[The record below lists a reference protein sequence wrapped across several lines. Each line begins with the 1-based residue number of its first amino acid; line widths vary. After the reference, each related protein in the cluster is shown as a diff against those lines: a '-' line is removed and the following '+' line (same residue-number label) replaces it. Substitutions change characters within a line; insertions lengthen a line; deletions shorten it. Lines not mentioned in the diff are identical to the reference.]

1 MTTSYTYDAAGN
13 ILKQTIT
20 GADGEHL
27 ENSWN
32 YDLKDRLTHE
42 KTPSGAVTRYI
53 YDQNDQLIKEIQPYG
68 YHQETDSGKGTI
80 YTYDKNGNLV
90 LITNGLGEVVQ
101 ALSYNQKNLPITQK
115 DSLGNQTEF
124 TYESDGQLKE
134 IRRGNSIR
142 QEPKRTLQQYE
153 YNARG
158 QIIGIIDGNH
168 EKITYHTDGWGRI
181 TATGFSDGV
190 KEGYEY
196 TPAGQV
202 SKTIDGNGNTIEY
215 HYNSLGKVS
224 ERIDQLG
231 YKETFQY
238 DEEGNLALHIDRDG
252 RQVQRTYNVF
262 GSPVYEKATDAKGE
276 NPCISTWNYDSIG
289 RLICAVC
296 DGHSYEYT
304 YDNQGN
310 LKEKRS
316 NGKRLISYNYD
327 KAGNITE
334 IKDPAGVSSYYEYD
348 LIGRL
353 SRIHS
358 GEEMEVCYTYDPLDR
373 IENIQYGNGIKT
385 TYAYDCSGNIS
396 QLETKTKDTVLLS
409 FTYQYDGNGNRTSK
423 IGTQGI
429 TARNSAL
436 QSATIGNI
444 TEESNALALHPA
456 VMGNITEGS
465 SALQPSVMDIHYQ
478 YDIRGQLLQERR
490 NGASVH
496 YTYDAAGNRIKKN
509 RSTKRNQIPLQSEKP
524 ASPKRGC

>member
-1 MTTSYTYDAAGN
+1 MTTTHIEEAYGQQEAEKDQNPISWHRIYFSYDQNNHLTFVKDDYGAQIQYQYDCLGNITLEERTIEEGIQHRIRYTYNKNGWRTQKTERIQGNGKINQAVTSYGYDANGNLTSIKTPKGAEIRIQYNANDNVIKERILDKKNGIDMTTSYTYDAAGN

-42 KTPSGAVTRYI
+42 KTPSGAITRYI

-68 YHQETDSGKGTI
+68 YHPETDSGRGTI

-101 ALSYNQKNLPITQK
+101 ALSYNLKNLPITQK

-134 IRRGNSIR
+134 IRRGNIIR

-158 QIIGIIDGNH
+158 QIVGIIDGNH

-238 DEEGNLALHIDRDG
+238 DKEGNLALHIDRDG
-252 RQVQRTYNVF
+252 RRVQRTYNVF
-262 GSPVYEKATDAKGE
+262 GSPVYEK
-276 NPCISTWNYDSIG
+276 
-289 RLICAVC
+289 
-296 DGHSYEYT
+296 
-304 YDNQGN
+304 
-310 LKEKRS
+310 
-316 NGKRLISYNYD
+316 
-327 KAGNITE
+327 
-334 IKDPAGVSSYYEYD
+334 
-348 LIGRL
+348 
-353 SRIHS
+353 
-358 GEEMEVCYTYDPLDR
+358 DR
-373 IENIQYGNGIKT
+373 K
-385 TYAYDCSGNIS
+385 
-396 QLETKTKDTVLLS
+396 
-409 FTYQYDGNGNRTSK
+409 
-423 IGTQGI
+423 
-429 TARNSAL
+429 
-436 QSATIGNI
+436 
-444 TEESNALALHPA
+444 
-456 VMGNITEGS
+456 
-465 SALQPSVMDIHYQ
+465 SV
-478 YDIRGQLLQERR
+478 
-490 NGASVH
+490 V
-496 YTYDAAGNRIKKN
+496 
-509 RSTKRNQIPLQSEKP
+509 
-524 ASPKRGC
+524 